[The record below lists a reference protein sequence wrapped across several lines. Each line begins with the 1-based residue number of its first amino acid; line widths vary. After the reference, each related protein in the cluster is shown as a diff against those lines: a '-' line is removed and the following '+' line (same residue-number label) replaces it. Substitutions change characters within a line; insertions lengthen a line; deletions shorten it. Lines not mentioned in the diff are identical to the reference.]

1 MSDKQFSSSM
11 SPKPKT
17 AYNIDLF
24 SSNQEES
31 KTKGRKKSRDVDMQE
46 ESKDQKKTK
55 VRAED
60 GSDGSGDGS
69 SSSSGSNSSSS
80 DSDINEEANK
90 PATEHIEVP
99 VSVVQRFFSKKEV
112 LTSYLQKVNEENT
125 FALLDVSQFR
135 NIQFILLQDL
145 CQTYKFEEGTKEEL
159 TELSYI
165 LYECLKSNLVSQDM
179 MKCKYI
185 LRFLFNVHSS
195 AAKMEIARLYPHFQ
209 LSHQTFRQH

>member
-1 MSDKQFSSSM
+1 MEVADQESPYADQIPISQPGMLLEPIAKSPSYEIEDGSGFEMSDKQFSSSM

-60 GSDGSGDGS
+60 VSDGSGEGS

-112 LTSYLQKVNEENT
+112 LTSYL
-125 FALLDVSQFR
+125 
-135 NIQFILLQDL
+135 
-145 CQTYKFEEGTKEEL
+145 
-159 TELSYI
+159 
-165 LYECLKSNLVSQDM
+165 
-179 MKCKYI
+179 
-185 LRFLFNVHSS
+185 
-195 AAKMEIARLYPHFQ
+195 
-209 LSHQTFRQH
+209 